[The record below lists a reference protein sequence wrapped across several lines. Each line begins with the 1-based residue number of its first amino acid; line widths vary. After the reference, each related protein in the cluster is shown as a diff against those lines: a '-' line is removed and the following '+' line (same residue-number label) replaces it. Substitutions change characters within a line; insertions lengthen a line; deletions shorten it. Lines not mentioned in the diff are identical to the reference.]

1 MGLEF
6 GLYMALI
13 GIASVFS
20 SLAIIALAC
29 IVLKKLFKGEKNSV
43 PAAQSL
49 EDHTR
54 REEKGEGHQEAGAYR
69 ISLDGEEH
77 EVKVEDT
84 SGATKNEEIV
94 VPPDVGR
101 ELKVVVDGEMYTVKI
116 GGGITTPSQ
125 EIRKAAGVAKEQA
138 VKSEH
143 VVKAPMRGTV
153 IRVLVK
159 VGEKVEKG
167 TVIVVLE
174 TMKMENAFES
184 PVSGVIKAVRVSEG
198 DTVNAEDI
206 LVEIG

>member
-1 MGLEF
+1 MT
-6 GLYMALI
+6 LI
-13 GIASVFS
+13 GIVSVFS
-20 SLAIIALAC
+20 SLAIIAVAC
-29 IVLKKLFKGEKNSV
+29 IVLKRVVKGEKPSE
-43 PAAQSL
+43 PAAQL
-49 EDHTR
+49 PEDYKNK
-54 REEKGEGHQEAGAYR
+54 EEKNEVHPEGSYR

-94 VPPDVGR
+94 VPSGVGR

-116 GGGITTPSQ
+116 GGGVTRPSE
-125 EIRKAAGVAKEQA
+125 EIKKAAGVLKEQA

-143 VVKAPMRGTV
+143 IVKAPMRGTV
-153 IRVLVK
+153 IRVPVK

-184 PVSGVIKAVRVSEG
+184 PISGVIKAVRVSEG
-198 DTVNAEDI
+198 DTVNAEDALI
-206 LVEIG
+206 EIG